1 MKKQRLHGV
10 GQEKRPRFL
19 RGKSKKAVR
28 CAVAVLLVLVLA
40 VGLCAVHDAQ
50 SRRTASVRIS
60 LHYPEAS
67 QGLFPNKTRF
77 HAYALI
83 SDEVLSQALTSLGL
97 TEQVSVADLAASL
110 SLSPVH
116 PDGQHDAGDYI
127 STTYHISLNAEGL
140 ALGMH
145 AAQEVLQSIC
155 TASHQHFLQQYCDNQ
170 AMLTMTYTLPENGEP
185 YLILDELILRA
196 RQLQRYLQSRMAQNK
211 SFADADSGLSFVQME
226 KRLTQLVEED
236 MEALRITIVSQGV
249 ARNRE
254 QLQAMLQ
261 YRSQQSEINEQKQM
275 AYYQA
280 NQAAMATY
288 EQAMTAVVMIPTL
301 DASGEYYMSRTKTAL
316 DTLARAAEASL
327 SEAMRYRQEKTDME
341 YVIACMDASAN
352 APSTFDAVWIQLE
365 CLAQTLNRAAED
377 LLVLDNAYIA
387 YQSQEYMTFQAVNT
401 SLWTRIA
408 LKKTLA
414 ELAGGAALV
423 WVLGNWTSNKR
434 QEGKK
439 QHERI

>member
-40 VGLCAVHDAQ
+40 VGLCAVHSAQ

-97 TEQVSVADLAASL
+97 TEQVSVADLAAAL

-116 PDGQHDAGDYI
+116 PDGQRDAGDYI

-140 ALGMH
+140 RLGAH
-145 AAQEVLQSIC
+145 DAQELLQSIC

-170 AMLTMTYTLPENGEP
+170 AMLTMTYTLPEDGEP

-211 SFADADSGLSFVQME
+211 SFADAQSGLSFVQME

-261 YRSQQSEINEQKQM
+261 YRSHQSEINEQKQM

-288 EQAMTAVVMIPTL
+288 EQAMTTVVMIPTL

-327 SEAMRYRQEKTDME
+327 SEAMRYRQEKTDTE

-365 CLAQTLNRAAED
+365 RLAQTLNRAAED

-423 WVLGNWTSNKR
+423 WVLGDWTSNKR